1 MLYTLSLLFCL
12 FIAIWYDILNQSRY
26 KNTWYYILLLWFVAI
41 SALQFQVGTDLPNY
55 MKEYKQFDVYNF
67 DFFDLFEGGEDRRQ
81 PGWILLMYGCRF
93 FTGDFVLFKTI
104 QAVFLNVAVFSFFKK
119 ETKSIFLCIFLYALI
134 SYLVLNFNL
143 LRQSFAL
150 GFALYS
156 YSYLKDKQIAKYL
169 LCVFA
174 AFMFHNSAF
183 LILLAILFNF
193 VKYKKTTLWLTLCIA
208 IIFIYFIY
216 TVDITM
222 LFLDFFKSESVDSN
236 ISSIGLGYM
245 QSEDLGIREEFAI
258 FSLRRLCILIVLI
271 YVLFKTKNMPLI
283 YMGGAYLAINILTG
297 IFPIIWRF
305 RIYFDISYMVILA
318 TFIKEF
324 EMPRLKS
331 CSKYM
336 SVLFICVILYFF
348 LRDYLTPYAGSSMR
362 YIDQYYPYHSIFDP
376 VVEYERQ
383 NYFQL

>member
-1 MLYTLSLLFCL
+1 MYITLIFLICL
-12 FIAIWYDILNQSRY
+12 
-26 KNTWYYILLLWFVAI
+26 K
-41 SALQFQVGTDLPNY
+41 
-55 MKEYKQFDVYNF
+55 
-67 DFFDLFEGGEDRRQ
+67 GGEDRRQ

>member
-1 MLYTLSLLFCL
+1 MLYTFSLLFCL
-12 FIAIWYDILNQSRY
+12 FIAIWYDILGQSKY
-26 KNTWYYILLLWFVAI
+26 KNTWYYILLFWFIAI
-41 SALQFQVGTDLPNY
+41 SALQFQVGTDIPHY
-55 MKEYKQFDVYNF
+55 MKEYELFDVDNF
-67 DFFDLFEGGEDRRQ
+67 RFSDLFERGEDRRQ
-81 PGWILLMYGCRF
+81 PGWILLIYVCRF
-93 FTGDFVLFKTI
+93 FTGEFVLFKII
-104 QAVFLNVAVFSFFKK
+104 QAMFLNIAVFSFFRR
-119 ETKSIFLCIFLYALI
+119 ETKNVFLCIFLYALI

-150 GFALYS
+150 GFALYG

-183 LILLAILFNF
+183 LILLVIVFNF
-193 VKYKKTTLWLTLCIA
+193 VKYKKTTLWLTLCIV

-271 YVLFKTKNMPLI
+271 YILFKTKNMPLI

-324 EMPRLKS
+324 EIPRLKS

-336 SVLFICVILYFF
+336 SVLFISVILYFF

>member
-1 MLYTLSLLFCL
+1 
-12 FIAIWYDILNQSRY
+12 
-26 KNTWYYILLLWFVAI
+26 
-41 SALQFQVGTDLPNY
+41 
-55 MKEYKQFDVYNF
+55 
-67 DFFDLFEGGEDRRQ
+67 
-81 PGWILLMYGCRF
+81 
-93 FTGDFVLFKTI
+93 
-104 QAVFLNVAVFSFFKK
+104 
-119 ETKSIFLCIFLYALI
+119 
-134 SYLVLNFNL
+134 
-143 LRQSFAL
+143 
-150 GFALYS
+150 
-156 YSYLKDKQIAKYL
+156 
-169 LCVFA
+169 
-174 AFMFHNSAF
+174 
-183 LILLAILFNF
+183 
-193 VKYKKTTLWLTLCIA
+193 
-208 IIFIYFIY
+208 
-216 TVDITM
+216 M

-297 IFPIIWRF
+297 IFPI
-305 RIYFDISYMVILA
+305 
-318 TFIKEF
+318 
-324 EMPRLKS
+324 S

>member
-1 MLYTLSLLFCL
+1 
-12 FIAIWYDILNQSRY
+12 
-26 KNTWYYILLLWFVAI
+26 
-41 SALQFQVGTDLPNY
+41 
-55 MKEYKQFDVYNF
+55 
-67 DFFDLFEGGEDRRQ
+67 
-81 PGWILLMYGCRF
+81 MYGCRF

-362 YIDQYYPYHSIFDP
+362 YIDQYYP
-376 VVEYERQ
+376 
-383 NYFQL
+383 